1 MRQGGLILLAL
12 LALLALPLVAQAGN
26 KPCSQSKGG
35 IAYCEKGKF
44 ICQDGSMSASRR
56 VCIPEA
62 SHVRL
67 PADSQKSPRIPQT
80 TQLKGD
86 TK

>member
-1 MRQGGLILLAL
+1 MRVALVLCLAL
-12 LALLALPLVAQAGN
+12 SLPAQAAN
-26 KPCSQSKGG
+26 TPCSRGKGG
-35 IAYCEKGKF
+35 VAYCLDGKF
-44 ICQDGSMSASRR
+44 ICRDGSMSASRR

-62 SHVRL
+62 SHVRP